1 MWMKKIKKE
10 KEAAT
15 TDVEIG
21 ELRERL
27 RRGELKEGDLLQLDR
42 LLDLLGRLLTLIE
55 QKNASIKWL
64 KRMLFGPRSEKRSRE
79 GSSVGA
85 EPAHGS
91 NEAGSHEAEREL
103 GPESGEVVEDKE
115 PESRRKGHG
124 RRGAAAYVGARVVRC
139 EGQLKPGDGC
149 PGQCTGRLYDTLR
162 PSIFIQFKGEP
173 IVGATRYEQRVL
185 RCTACQ
191 QRYTA
196 RLPDGVTPKKYDET
210 VDVALVLAKYGG
222 GMASSRISRQQE
234 LVGVPLDE
242 SVQYER
248 AEAVAAAVEPIYEEM
263 LTEAARGDLFYA
275 DDTGVK
281 ILGAVKRRGDGRK
294 GEIGEKEEERKQ
306 RTTGVVAEVEG
317 GRIALYFSGERH
329 AGENVEKLLER
340 RPAELGPPIQ
350 MGDALSSNWSGEAE
364 RLKAKCWVHAR
375 RKFVEL
381 EDENPEE
388 CSRVLD
394 TIAELYRI
402 EGESEAMSKDERL
415 KHHQELSGPLLEDL
429 AKWIEEQFSQ
439 HLTEPNSRLGKA
451 MRYLQRH
458 WQELTLFLRVAGVP
472 LDNNAAERILKRF
485 VLFRKNCYFY
495 RTERGAKVGDML
507 MSLIETARLNR
518 INVWEYLLAVTR
530 NPAAVKKDPAAW
542 LPWRWA
548 ERATTSAKLAA

>member
-1 MWMKKIKKE
+1 MWMKKRQKE

-15 TDVEIG
+15 TDGVEIG

-27 RRGELKEGDLLQLDR
+27 RRGELKEGDLLLLDR
-42 LLDLLGRLLTLIE
+42 LLDLLGRLLILIE

-64 KRMLFGPRSEKRSRE
+64 KRMLFGPRSEKRSKE
-79 GSSVGA
+79 GRSVGS
-85 EPAHGS
+85 EPAQR
-91 NEAGSHEAEREL
+91 SHEAESEL
-103 GPESGEVVEDKE
+103 EGESGEVVEDKE

-149 PGQCTGRLYDTLR
+149 PGQLCTGRLYDTLR

-173 IVGATRYEQRVL
+173 IVGATLYEQRVL

-196 RLPDGVTPKKYDET
+196 RLPDGVAPKKYDET
-210 VDVALVLAKYGG
+210 ADVALVLAKYGG

-248 AEAVAAAVEPIYEEM
+248 AEAVAAAVEPVYEEM
-263 LTEAARGDLFYA
+263 LREAARGDLLYA

-281 ILGAVKRRGDGRK
+281 ILGAVKRRGEGRK
-294 GEIGEKEEERKQ
+294 GEKGEKGEKEEERKQ
-306 RTTGVVAEVEG
+306 RTTGVVAELKG

-381 EDENPEE
+381 EDENPVE

-394 TIAELYRI
+394 TIASLYQI

-415 KHHQELSGPLLEDL
+415 KHHQERSGPLLEEL
-429 AKWIEEQFSQ
+429 SKWIKEQFSQ

-458 WQELTLFLRVAGVP
+458 WKELTLFLRVAGVP
-472 LDNNAAERILKRF
+472 LDNNAVERILKRA

-507 MSLIETARLNR
+507 MSLIETARLNQV
-518 INVWEYLLAVTR
+518 NVWEYLLAVMR

-542 LPWRWA
+542 LPLRWA
-548 ERATTSAKLAA
+548 ERATRAKLAA